1 MNMFRTAALTTAA
14 VGLTVVTIGAATAA
28 PVTPAFLSASQLPA
42 ASTAWHADPV
52 KPGTGDDFCTQE
64 VAPHAASKHQEFRT
78 ELDTGAQ
85 QTITVAATEAKAK
98 ALVTKLRASVESCLD
113 RMKEQYPT
121 IEGEAFH
128 HGRVDVEEG
137 ANVYSIDTHDT
148 EIGSSDIALYS
159 VGRDGKAVT
168 VVRWSQLG
176 ELDGAPL
183 GGFRKTTRTAVA
195 KLY

>member
-1 MNMFRTAALTTAA
+1 
-14 VGLTVVTIGAATAA
+14 
-28 PVTPAFLSASQLPA
+28 
-42 ASTAWHADPV
+42 
-52 KPGTGDDFCTQE
+52 
-64 VAPHAASKHQEFRT
+64 
-78 ELDTGAQ
+78 
-85 QTITVAATEAKAK
+85 
-98 ALVTKLRASVESCLD
+98 
-113 RMKEQYPT
+113 MKEQYPT

-159 VGRDGKAVT
+159 VGRDGKALT

-183 GGFRKTTRTAVA
+183 DGFRKTTRTAVA